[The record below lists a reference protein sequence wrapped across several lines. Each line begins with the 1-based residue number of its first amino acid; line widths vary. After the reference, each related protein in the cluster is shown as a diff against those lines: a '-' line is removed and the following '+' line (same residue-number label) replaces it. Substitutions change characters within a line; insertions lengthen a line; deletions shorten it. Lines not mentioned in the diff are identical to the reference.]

1 MYLTAALFV
10 GTLVAIVAAYA
21 FVRKRQL
28 VPELTVIREEPPPQP
43 EAAVENSSPQASYS
57 TEAIESLRGEWL
69 KLAFGVPRFD
79 YQILGEHAHV
89 LARIDAAVET
99 SAQQREYFP
108 RRPMLLPKLLQTLND
123 SDSTRQE
130 LVRLILEDPSLAGA
144 VLQRANS
151 AFYRIGHER
160 VDSLDRAVSLLG
172 VDGLRGL
179 LATAIMQP
187 VFRLPKGYFD
197 QFAPLSWEQAQN
209 AAFAAEKYATFERSV
224 DPFVA
229 QLLAVLEPLA
239 RIVIFRLTLDKYR
252 ESPNIL
258 PRPEVFIR
266 AIQTHSEAMAVR
278 IAAAWELSDEAL
290 DVLQQQAKH
299 IAPTHMSQ
307 LAQSVYYSRLAAEL
321 LALVRRDVCPEEDA
335 LNVLVGQGLA
345 LGRAKALFSAPDSS
359 NS

>member
-10 GTLVAIVAAYA
+10 GTLAAIVAAYA
-21 FVRKRQL
+21 IYRRRQL
-28 VPELTVIREEPPPQP
+28 VTDIPTITAEPLAALPVLDDTV
-43 EAAVENSSPQASYS
+43 ATATYS
-57 TEAIESLRGEWL
+57 TETIESLRGEWL

-79 YQILGEHAHV
+79 YQILGEHLEV
-89 LARIDAAVET
+89 LERIDDAVET
-99 SAQQREYFP
+99 SVQQRDYFP

-123 SDSTRQE
+123 TDSTRQE
-130 LVRLILEDPSLAGA
+130 LVRLILQDPSLAGA

-151 AFYRIGHER
+151 AFYRIGRER

-187 VFRLPKGYFD
+187 VFRLQKGNFD
-197 QFAPLSWEQAQN
+197 QFAPLSWEQAQY
-209 AAFAAEKYATFERSV
+209 AAAAAEKYAALERSV

-266 AIQTHSEAMAVR
+266 AIQTHSEAVAVR
-278 IAAAWELSDEAL
+278 IAATWELSDEAL
-290 DVLQQQAKH
+290 EVLQQQAKH
-299 IAPTHMSQ
+299 VAPNEMAQ
-307 LAQSVYYSRLAAEL
+307 LAQSVYYSRLTAEL
-321 LALVRRDVCPEEDA
+321 LSLVLRNVCAEEIALG
-335 LNVLVGQGLA
+335 VLIDQGLA
-345 LGRAKALFSAPDSS
+345 AARAKALFAAPQVAKG
-359 NS
+359 

>member
-10 GTLVAIVAAYA
+10 GTLAAIVAAYA
-21 FVRKRQL
+21 IYHKRQL
-28 VPELTVIREEPPPQP
+28 IPETRNVQPEPPATVPTVDTANT
-43 EAAVENSSPQASYS
+43 AATYS
-57 TEAIESLRGEWL
+57 TEMIESLRGEWL

-79 YQILGEHAHV
+79 YQILGEHLDV
-89 LARIDAAVET
+89 LERIDDAVET
-99 SAQQREYFP
+99 SAHQRDYFP

-123 SDSTRQE
+123 TESTRQE
-130 LVRLILEDPSLAGA
+130 FVHLILQDPTLAGA

-151 AFYRIGHER
+151 AFYRIGRER

-187 VFRLPKGYFD
+187 VFRVQKGHFD
-197 QFAPLSWEQAQN
+197 QFAPLSWEQAQY
-209 AAFAAEKYATFERSV
+209 AAAAAEKYASLERSV

-266 AIQTHSEAMAVR
+266 AIQTHSEAVAVR
-278 IAAAWELSDEAL
+278 IAATWELSDDAL
-290 DVLQQQAKH
+290 EVLQLQAKH
-299 IAPTHMSQ
+299 VAPKEMSQ
-307 LAQSVYYSRLAAEL
+307 LGQSVYYSRLTAEL
-321 LALVRRDVCPEEDA
+321 SSLVLRSICPEDIA
-335 LNVLVGQGLA
+335 LNVLADQGLSA
-345 LGRAKALFSAPDSS
+345 ARAKTLLAATQTTKT
-359 NS
+359 